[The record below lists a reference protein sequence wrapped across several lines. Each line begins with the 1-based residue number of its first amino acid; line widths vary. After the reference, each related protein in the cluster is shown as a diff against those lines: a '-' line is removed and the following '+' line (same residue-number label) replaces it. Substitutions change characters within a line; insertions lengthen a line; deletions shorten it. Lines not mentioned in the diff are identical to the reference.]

1 MAFMPPAIFA
11 DAFAPRSLGVTSGAA
26 RRPFNSFFFAS
37 LIAMTV
43 PRCARL
49 KMQRRTRIVAPIEKR
64 SISAAGSCAESAQE
78 SAKRRRPEQVSSG
91 LYRIPAAGVAL
102 GGSRRI
108 TPPLSTAS
116 QRNDSFYTWLRPHP
130 AARLQCLDINAY
142 YLECRDPVWCE
153 TAL

>member
-49 KMQRRTRIVAPIEKR
+49 KMQRRTSIVAPIE
-64 SISAAGSCAESAQE
+64 SAAP
-78 SAKRRRPEQVSSG
+78 AKWAVTRAGAPNRHRNRQKGAKLSKGRRRDH
-91 LYRIPAAGVAL
+91 L
-102 GGSRRI
+102 
-108 TPPLSTAS
+108 
-116 QRNDSFYTWLRPHP
+116 
-130 AARLQCLDINAY
+130 AARCSPGMVGQLVFAVTAPVNFRWGN
-142 YLECRDPVWCE
+142 RD
-153 TAL
+153 